1 MAAALQRAGFAVQG
15 PSIEGGEFIMMQA
28 QGVAVQVASADEYFK
43 VPLDLLSGNSA
54 IHAVR
59 CGWVCGS
66 SIVIPEAEWAG
77 LQGGLQQQ
85 QAYVAQHMQEAVE
98 KK

>member
-66 SIVIPEAEWAG
+66 SIVVPEAEWAG
-77 LQGGLQQQ
+77 LQNDPQQQ
-85 QAYVAQHMQEAVE
+85 QAYMAQLMQ
-98 KK
+98 KTL